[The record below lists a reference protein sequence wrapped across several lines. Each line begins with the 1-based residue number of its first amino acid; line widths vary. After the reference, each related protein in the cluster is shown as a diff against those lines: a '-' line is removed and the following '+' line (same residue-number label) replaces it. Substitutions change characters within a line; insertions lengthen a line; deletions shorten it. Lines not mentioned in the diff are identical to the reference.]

1 MNKTLFAKELRANL
15 FVFTVVFAVLVM
27 YIAVIVSMF
36 DPELGRSLDMMM
48 ASMPELFAA
57 FGMAEQATTLTD
69 FMLNYLYGFLLT
81 IFPFVLIVIMANKL
95 MVRYLDRGTMSYL
108 LATPN
113 SRTRIA
119 ATLAAVM
126 VTLLAALAVLTTLAE
141 VGCAELMFP
150 GDLDAEGIVR
160 ANVGVLALWVFL
172 AGMCFLSACLF
183 ANASAALW
191 VGGGAGILFFL
202 MQMVS
207 QVGDKFEFLENVNPL
222 TLFDYYGL
230 AANESGAV
238 AGAAALAALGLAL
251 FAAAIAVFARRN
263 LSI

>member
-1 MNKTLFAKELRANL
+1 MNRTLFAKELRSNL
-15 FVFTVVFAVLVM
+15 FVFGIVFAVLVM
-27 YIAVIVSMF
+27 YIAVIVLMY
-36 DPELGRSLDMMM
+36 DPELGESLDMMM

-57 FGMAEQATTLTD
+57 FGMAEQAATLTD

-119 ATLAAVM
+119 ATLAGVM
-126 VTLLAALAVLTTLAE
+126 VALLAVLAVLVTLAE
-141 VGCAELMFP
+141 MGCAELMFP

-160 ANVGVLALWVFL
+160 ANVGMLALWVFL

-183 ANASAALW
+183 SNAGAALW

-207 QVGDKFEFLENVNPL
+207 QVGDKLEFLEKANPL

-230 AANESGAV
+230 AANEGEAWL
-238 AGAAALAALGLAL
+238 GAAALAVMGVAL
-251 FAAAIAVFARRN
+251 FAAAVAVFDRRN

>member
-1 MNKTLFAKELRANL
+1 
-15 FVFTVVFAVLVM
+15 
-27 YIAVIVSMF
+27 
-36 DPELGRSLDMMM
+36 MMM

-57 FGMAEQATTLTD
+57 FGMATQATTLTD

-81 IFPFVLIVIMANKL
+81 MFPFVLIVIMANKL

-119 ATLAAVM
+119 ATLAGTM
-126 VTLLAALAVLTTLAE
+126 VALLAVLAVLTTATE

-150 GDLDAEGIVR
+150 GDLDLEGIVR
-160 ANVGVLALWVFL
+160 ANAGMLALWVFL
-172 AGMCFLSACLF
+172 AGMCFLSACAF
-183 ANASAALW
+183 SNAGAALW

-207 QVGDKFEFLENVNPL
+207 QAGDKFEFLENANPL
-222 TLFDYYGL
+222 SLFDYYGL
-230 AANESGAV
+230 AAGEGGAWL
-238 AGAAALAALGLAL
+238 GAMKLAVMGVAL
-251 FAAAIAVFARRN
+251 FAAAVAVFDRRN

>member
-1 MNKTLFAKELRANL
+1 MNRTLFAKELRSNL
-15 FVFTVVFAVLVM
+15 FVFGIVYAVLVM
-27 YIAVIVSMF
+27 YIAVVVSMF
-36 DPELGRSLDMMM
+36 DPELGKSLDMMM

-57 FGMAEQATTLTD
+57 FGMATQATTLTD

-81 IFPFVLIVIMANKL
+81 MFPFVLIVIMANKL

-119 ATLAAVM
+119 TTLAGAM
-126 VTLLAALAVLTTLAE
+126 VTLLALLAMLVTLAE

-150 GDLDAEGIVR
+150 GDLDTQGLLR
-160 ANVGVLALWVFL
+160 ANAGMLALWVFL

-183 ANASAALW
+183 ASASAALW

-202 MQMVS
+202 MQMLS
-207 QVGDKFEFLENVNPL
+207 QAGDKLEFLENVNPL
-222 TLFDYYGL
+222 MLFDYYGL
-230 AANESGAV
+230 AAGEGEA
-238 AGAAALAALGLAL
+238 ALGAAALAVIGVAL
-251 FAAAIAVFARRN
+251 FTVAVAVFNRRN